1 MKTLTTQIASIIML
15 SILSAYFIACKKEMN
30 TASANQNSLSAKSQD
45 EAKAV
50 TTTTNVKI
58 PIELTAF
65 IPCANDGLG
74 ENVDVSGP
82 LHILIRMTINGNNF
96 SAKTHY
102 QPQGL
107 SGYGEI
113 TGKKY
118 QATGG
123 TQEQIHGSFVNGQYT
138 DTYVNNFR
146 IIGQGSGNNYLV
158 HENVHITFNAN
169 GVVTAYTDNLSV
181 ECK

>member
-1 MKTLTTQIASIIML
+1 MPKHCLF
-15 SILSAYFIACKKEMN
+15 ILFILGFIACKKEMN
-30 TASANQNSLSAKSQD
+30 TASANQNSLSANSHD
-45 EAKAV
+45 EARADAII
-50 TTTTNVKI
+50 TNLKI
-58 PIELTAF
+58 PVELTTF
-65 IPCANDGLG
+65 IPCANGGLG
-74 ENVDVSGP
+74 ENVTLSGP
-82 LHILIRMTINGNNF
+82 LHILIRLTINGNNF
-96 SAKTHY
+96 SSKTHY

-123 TQEQIHGSFVNGQYT
+123 TQQQVSGSFVNGQYA
-138 DTYVNNFR
+138 DTYVNNFK
-146 IIGQGSGNNYLV
+146 IIGQDAGNNFLI

-169 GVVTAYTDNLSV
+169 GTVTAYIENSSI